1 MKFYAEFNTDKIIR
15 EKYFQ
20 DLSYKG
26 IIVEVGGA
34 TPEFLSMS
42 KHFQENGWRSII
54 IEPNPMFAELQ
65 RQSGNEVYQYAC
77 SDENKNNVDFT
88 VITKNVGAMEGVI
101 TDHSYSSLY
110 LKKGYSDLLKTD
122 REYREERKI
131 KVDVKRLGDI
141 LDELSINNV
150 DILSID
156 TEGWEIE
163 VMNGIDVEKTNVK
176 LVVMENLMHYQ
187 FYTEYMESI
196 GYTLR
201 ERIEYNYIYTKK
213 DQ

>member
-1 MKFYAEFNTDKIIR
+1 MKFYAELNTDKIIR

-54 IEPNPMFAELQ
+54 IEPNPMFVELQ
-65 RQSGNEVYQYAC
+65 KQSGNEVYQYAC
-77 SDENKNNVDFT
+77 SYENKNNIDFT
-88 VITKNVGAMEGVI
+88 IITQNVETREGVI
-101 TDHSYSSLY
+101 TDHSFSSIY
-110 LKKGYSDLLKTD
+110 LKQEYSDLLKTS
-122 REYREERKI
+122 RGFEERKI

-163 VMNGIDVEKTNVK
+163 VMNGIDVEKTNIK
-176 LVVMENLMHYQ
+176 LVVMENLMHLQ
-187 FYTEYMESI
+187 SYTEYMESI

>member
-88 VITKNVGAMEGVI
+88 VITQNVETSEGVI
-101 TDHSYSSLY
+101 TDHSFSSLH
-110 LKKGYSDLLKTD
+110 LKQEYSDLLKTA
-122 REYREERKI
+122 RGFEERKI

-176 LVVMENLMHYQ
+176 LVVMENLMHCQ

-196 GYTLR
+196 GYSLR

-213 DQ
+213 YQ